1 MAVTVKNRRGKKVVL
16 LNPQEKRNKYFDEL
30 ANDVALTNN
39 KHLKT
44 KRNGKPKRLTD
55 AQKAYRSGY
64 IQAQNDSAKCY
75 KAKKAKRATTCVSKK
90 KK

>member
-16 LNPQEKRNKYFDEL
+16 LNPQEKRNKFFDEL
-30 ANDVALTNN
+30 SNNVALTNDN
-39 KHLKT
+39 HLKT

-64 IQAQNDSAKCY
+64 IQAQNDSAACY
-75 KAKKAKRATTCVSKK
+75 KARKAKRKATTRTRRKK
-90 KK
+90 